1 MTNEQLWDLIKAEL
15 GRIDAKIDQVDAK
28 VDGAVN
34 FLSKKIDDV
43 AAGVRALNTD
53 MTDLRGGRGQAKK
66 RGAA

>member
-15 GRIDAKIDQVDAK
+15 GRIDAK